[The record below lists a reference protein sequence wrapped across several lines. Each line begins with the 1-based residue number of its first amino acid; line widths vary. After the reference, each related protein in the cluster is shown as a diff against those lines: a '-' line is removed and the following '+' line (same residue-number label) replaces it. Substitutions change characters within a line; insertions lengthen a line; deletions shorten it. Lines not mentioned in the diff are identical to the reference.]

1 MLKELLRKTTHLAGF
16 FIPLIYIVL
25 DKSTM
30 IFIAGALAGIALIVE
45 FLKWVSESF
54 RELFFRFFEFILRKH
69 ERKGAITGATYYI
82 ISTFLCIVI
91 FDKHIAIVSIFFIVL
106 GDTAAALVGKA
117 WGRIKLIGNKSL
129 EGSIAC
135 FVVCAVISLFW
146 IDPVVGLTGALVAT
160 LAELLP
166 LRIDDNLTVPL
177 ISGAVMQVMINYLS
191 L

>member
-1 MLKELLRKTTHLAGF
+1 MIKELLRKTTHLAGF

-30 IFIAGALAGIALIVE
+30 LIIAGALAGIAVIVE

-54 RELFFRFFEFILRKH
+54 RKLFFRFFEFILRRH

-117 WGRIKLIGNKSL
+117 WGRTKLIGRKSL
-129 EGSIAC
+129 EGSAAC
-135 FVVCAVISLFW
+135 FIVCAMISVFW
-146 IDPVVGLTGALVAT
+146 IDPIIGLTGAFVAT
-160 LAELLP
+160 LVELLP

-177 ISGAVMQVMINYLS
+177 ISGAVMQLMVAYIS

>member
-1 MLKELLRKTTHLAGF
+1 MIKELLRKTTHLAGF

-25 DKSTM
+25 DKPKM
-30 IFIAGALAGIALIVE
+30 ILIAGAFVGIAVIVE
-45 FLKWVSESF
+45 LLKWVSESF
-54 RELFFRFFEFILRKH
+54 RELFFRFFEFILRRH

-117 WGRIKLIGNKSL
+117 WGRIKLIGHKSL
-129 EGSIAC
+129 EGSAAC
-135 FVVCAVISLFW
+135 FIVCAVISVFW
-146 IDPVVGLTGALVAT
+146 IDPVIGITGAFVAT

-177 ISGAVMQVMINYLS
+177 ISGTVMQLMVVYIS

>member
-16 FIPLIYIVL
+16 FIPLLYIVL

-30 IFIAGALAGIALIVE
+30 MFIAGAFAGIAVIVE

-54 RELFFRFFEFILRKH
+54 RELFFRFFEFILRRH

-82 ISTFLCIVI
+82 ISTFLCIVF

-117 WGRIKLIGNKSL
+117 WGRIKLIGSKSL

-135 FVVCAVISLFW
+135 FIVCAVISLFW
-146 IDPVVGLTGALVAT
+146 IDPVVGLTGAFVAT

-177 ISGAVMQVMINYLS
+177 ISGAVMQLMINYLS